1 MFLCSGNYVGD
12 ACQSDMDNDG
22 TVDQLD
28 SCPKNK
34 DVNATDFTMFLSVDL
49 NPALTTEN
57 SPSWSVLDNGKEIR
71 QTQTTLKPVAFI
83 GKLCFIFIITPYNQF
98 CFNVITNCEDF
109 FILFLWS
116 ERSTILSRVWQKVP
130 FKYLYCLNVYDV
142 KIN

>member
-1 MFLCSGNYVGD
+1 
-12 ACQSDMDNDG
+12 MDNDG

-34 DVNATDFTMFLSVDL
+34 DVNATDFTTFLSVDL

-83 GKLCFIFIITPYNQF
+83 GILYFILIITLYD
-98 CFNVITNCEDF
+98 CFNVM
-109 FILFLWS
+109 
-116 ERSTILSRVWQKVP
+116 
-130 FKYLYCLNVYDV
+130 
-142 KIN
+142 